1 MLGAPEPEYVIARRV
16 LLDALTALRAH
27 LDALVI
33 VGAQALY
40 LDVGEGNISVAP
52 YTTDGDL
59 AVDPGRLADDPDVA
73 GAMRRAGF
81 VADPD
86 QPGVWTSSSG
96 VSIDLM
102 VPEALAGPGRR
113 GADLGS
119 HGRLAARRAR
129 GLEATLVDR
138 ESMTVGS
145 LDERDPRTFDVRVAG
160 PGALL
165 VAKLHK
171 IADRSTD
178 DRRRNDKDALDILR
192 LLRGVTTL
200 ALAASVRGL
209 LADERSSEVT
219 AEAIEHLGRLFGSS
233 TAEGS
238 QMAARAAELLED
250 PAEIAASCAA
260 LAGDLLAALEG

>member
-1 MLGAPEPEYVIARRV
+1 MPGGPELEYVIARRV

-33 VGAQALY
+33 VGAQAVY
-40 LDVGEGNISVAP
+40 LHVGEGDLAVAP

-59 AVDPGRLADDPDVA
+59 AVEPGRLADRPDVA
-73 GAMRRAGF
+73 ETMTSAGF
-81 VADPD
+81 RADPL

-113 GADLGS
+113 GANLGP

-129 GLEATLVDR
+129 GLEAALVDR
-138 ESMTVGS
+138 SSMTVAS
-145 LDERDPRTFDVRVAG
+145 LDERDSRSFDVRVAG

-178 DRRRNDKDALDILR
+178 DRRRSDKDALDILR

-200 ALAASVRGL
+200 ALASSVLGL

-219 AEAIEHLGRLFGSS
+219 SEALEHLGRLFGSPA
-233 TAEGS
+233 AEGS

-250 PAEIAASCAA
+250 PAEIAASCTA
-260 LAGDLLAALEG
+260 LAGDLLAALRA